1 MSTIHKEIYSDM
13 ICRIKCGSYQG
24 KLIKAKPLLLL
35 TIINLIEKNMVEN
48 NMFLFDKTTEEEYK
62 QLFTVLGEKS
72 TPFFKPFYY
81 LQFDGFWHFN
91 WLPKKRETNKPSAK
105 FIKESINNAYLDN
118 ALWDLLQE
126 QEMRDHFRSII
137 ETHYLK

>member
-1 MSTIHKEIYSDM
+1 MSTIHQEIYSDM
-13 ICRIKCGSYQG
+13 ICRLKCGSYQG
-24 KLIKAKPLLLL
+24 KMVKAKPLLLL
-35 TIINLIEKNMVEN
+35 TIINLIEKNMVDN

-62 QLFTVLGEKS
+62 HFFIALGEKV

-91 WLPKKRETNKPSAK
+91 WVPKKKGTNRPSAR
-105 FIKESINNAYLDN
+105 FIKESISNAYLDN

-126 QEMRDHFRSII
+126 QEMRDHFRAII
-137 ETHYLK
+137 ENHYLK